1 MPIFQDNHDLLQRLN
16 WLRIFFVVIFIGL
29 FAQLWFLSVL
39 EFEHYANLAERNRI
53 RTLPQIAPRGL
64 IYDRENRVL
73 VDNVYGFNLL
83 LFRDELRDLD
93 GTIQFLVEGLDLT
106 EEVLR
111 ERLQEAGSYG
121 IYQPLVLKE
130 NLSMEETAYLLA
142 RQSDHPELGILKQ
155 PRRIYRYGSLAA
167 HVAGYVGEISRRQLQ
182 EPEFAEHKAGNI
194 VGQFGVERTY
204 NRSLTGRDG
213 LRRVLV
219 DSRGKILQDLEQRD
233 PIRGTDLTL
242 TIDLDMQ
249 ATAESQL
256 GDKAGAI
263 VAFHARTGEIL
274 VMASRPAFDP
284 NQFAT
289 RISKVEWEQLL
300 ENPDH
305 PLQNRTIQNTFSP
318 GSTFKMILAV
328 AGLESGIIDAESSV
342 YCNGGIDLYGHRFH
356 CWKEGGHGRVTL
368 REAIQHSCNTFF
380 YVLGQKLGIQEIASF
395 SRQLGLGVPLGI
407 DLLGEASGLVPS
419 EEWKRQVKG
428 EPWYAGETISLAI
441 GQGPILVTPVQMA
454 RAVGIIAT
462 GKSPRLHL
470 VKGESQARSTLDQT
484 FQPPVF
490 APETLEAIRD
500 AMWSVVNEGGTG
512 GGARLANF
520 QISGKTG
527 TAQTIS
533 LSTRESLSESEAEN
547 FESNAW
553 FVGFAPRDNPEIV
566 VAVIVQRGGAGGS
579 GAAPLAREVFRVYY
593 EKYKTR
599 GPAGVEVASHAK
611 QKERL

>member
-1 MPIFQDNHDLLQRLN
+1 MPIFQDNRELLQRLT
-16 WLRIFFVVIFIGL
+16 WLRVFFVLVFICL

-39 EFEHYANLAERNRI
+39 EFEHYKNLAERNRV

-64 IYDRENRVL
+64 IYDREGRVL

-93 GTIQFLVEGLDLT
+93 GTFQFLTEGLDLT
-106 EEVLR
+106 KEVLL
-111 ERLQEAGSYG
+111 ERLKAAGSYG

-130 NLSMEETAYLLA
+130 NLSIQETAYFLA
-142 RQSDHPELGILKQ
+142 RQSDHPEVGILKQ

-167 HVAGYVGEISRRQLQ
+167 HVAGYVGEISPRQLQ
-182 EPEFAEHKAGNI
+182 EPEFKERKAGDI
-194 VGQFGVERTY
+194 IGQFGVERTY
-204 NRSLTGRDG
+204 NRTLTGRDG
-213 LRRVLV
+213 RRRVLV
-219 DSRGKILQDLEQRD
+219 DSRGKILQDLEQID

-242 TIDLDMQ
+242 TLDLDLQ

-256 GDKAGAI
+256 GEAAGAI
-263 VAFHARTGEIL
+263 IAFDARTGEIL

-284 NQFAT
+284 NQFAI
-289 RISKVEWEQLL
+289 RISQKQWDQLL

-318 GSTFKMILAV
+318 GSTFKIIMAL
-328 AGLESGIIDAESSV
+328 AGLEAGMIDAETSV
-342 YCNGGIDLYGHRFH
+342 YCNGGIALYGHQFH
-356 CWKEGGHGRVTL
+356 CWKEGGHGHVTL
-368 REAIQHSCNTFF
+368 REAIQHSCNTYF
-380 YVLGQKLGIQEIASF
+380 YLLGQKLGIQEIASF
-395 SRQLGLGVPLGI
+395 SRRLGLGVPTEI
-407 DLLGEASGLVPS
+407 DLLGEAAGLVPS

-462 GKSPRLHL
+462 GRSPRLHL
-470 VKGESQARSTLDQT
+470 LKGESQPGSGAGQALLPS
-484 FQPPVF
+484 VF
-490 APETLEAIRD
+490 APENLAVLRD

-512 GGARLANF
+512 QGARLANF
-520 QISGKTG
+520 QVSGKTG

-533 LSTRESLSESEAEN
+533 LSTRKKLSETEAES
-547 FESNAW
+547 FEANAW
-553 FVGFAPRDNPEIV
+553 FVGFAPRDNPEII
-566 VAVIVQRGGAGGS
+566 VAVIVQRGGAGGTA
-579 GAAPLAREVFRVYY
+579 AAPVAKEIFRVYY

-599 GPAGVEVASHAK
+599 GPAGVEVASHTRQEK
-611 QKERL
+611 RL

>member
-1 MPIFQDNHDLLQRLN
+1 MPIFQDNRDLLQRLN
-16 WLRIFFVVIFIGL
+16 WLRIFFVVIFTCL
-29 FAQLWFLSVL
+29 FTQLWFLSVL
-39 EFEHYANLAERNRI
+39 QFEHYENLAQRNRI

-83 LFRDELRDLD
+83 LFLDELRDLD
-93 GTIQFLVEGLDLT
+93 GTIQVLVEGLDLT
-106 EEVLR
+106 EEALR
-111 ERLQEAGSYG
+111 ERLREAGSYG

-142 RQSDHPELGILKQ
+142 RQSDHPELEILKQ

-167 HVAGYVGEISRRQLQ
+167 HVAGYVGEISQRQLQ
-182 EPEFAEHKAGNI
+182 EPEFSDNRAGDV

-204 NRSLTGRDG
+204 NRNLTGRDG

-219 DSRGKILQDLEQRD
+219 DSRGKILQDLEQRE

-249 ATAESQL
+249 AMAETQL
-256 GDKAGAI
+256 GDNAGAI

-274 VMASRPAFDP
+274 VMASGPSFDP

-289 RISKVEWEQLL
+289 RISKVDWEKLL
-300 ENPDH
+300 EHPDH
-305 PLQNRTIQNTFSP
+305 PLQNRTIQNSFSP

-328 AGLESGIIDAESSV
+328 AGLERGIIDAETSV
-342 YCNGGIDLYGHRFH
+342 YCDGGIDLYGNRFH

-395 SRQLGLGVPLGI
+395 SRQLGLGAPLGI

-419 EEWKRQVKG
+419 EEWKRQVRG

-470 VKGESQARSTLDQT
+470 LKGESQARLAPDQA

-490 APETLEAIRD
+490 APESLEAIRD

-512 GGARLANF
+512 AGARLANF

-533 LSTRESLSESEAEN
+533 LSTRESLSESEAES

-566 VAVIVQRGGAGGS
+566 VAVIVQRGGSGGS

-599 GPAGVEVASHAK
+599 GPAGVEVASQAK
-611 QKERL
+611 QKETL

>member
-1 MPIFQDNHDLLQRLN
+1 MPIFQDNRDLLQRLN
-16 WLRIFFVVIFIGL
+16 WLRIFFVVIFTCL
-29 FAQLWFLSVL
+29 FIQLWFLSVL
-39 EFEHYANLAERNRI
+39 QFEHYENLAEQNRI
-53 RTLPQIAPRGL
+53 RTLPLIAPRGL

-83 LFRDELRDLD
+83 LFLDELRDLD
-93 GTIQFLVEGLDLT
+93 GTIQVLVEGLDLT
-106 EEVLR
+106 EKALR
-111 ERLQEAGSYG
+111 ERLREAGSYG

-142 RQSDHPELGILKQ
+142 RQSDHPELEILKQ

-182 EPEFAEHKAGNI
+182 EPEFTEYRAGDV

-204 NRSLTGRDG
+204 NRRLTGRDG

-249 ATAESQL
+249 AMAESQL
-256 GDKAGAI
+256 GDHAGAI

-274 VMASRPAFDP
+274 VMASRPDFDP

-289 RISKVEWEQLL
+289 RITKVEWEKLL

-305 PLQNRTIQNTFSP
+305 PLQNRTIQNSFSP

-328 AGLESGIIDAESSV
+328 AGLERGIIDAETSV
-342 YCNGGIDLYGHRFH
+342 YCDGGIDLYGHRFH
-356 CWKEGGHGRVTL
+356 CWKEGGHGRVNL

-395 SRQLGLGVPLGI
+395 SRQLGLGSPLGI
-407 DLLGEASGLVPS
+407 DLLGETSGLVPS
-419 EEWKRQVKG
+419 EEWKRQVTG

-470 VKGESQARSTLDQT
+470 LKGESQTSLAPDQV
-484 FQPPVF
+484 FQPPLF
-490 APETLEAIRD
+490 APESLEAIRD

-512 GGARLANF
+512 AGARLANF

-533 LSTRESLSESEAEN
+533 LSTRASLSESEAES

-566 VAVIVQRGGAGGS
+566 VAVIVQRGGSGGS

-593 EKYKTR
+593 EKYKIR
-599 GPAGVEVASHAK
+599 GPAGVEVASQAQ